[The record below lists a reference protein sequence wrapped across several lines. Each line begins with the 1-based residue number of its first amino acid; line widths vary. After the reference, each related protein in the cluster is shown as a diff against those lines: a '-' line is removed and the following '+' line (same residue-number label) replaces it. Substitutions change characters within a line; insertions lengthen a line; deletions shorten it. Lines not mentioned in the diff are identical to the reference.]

1 MATYTIENTRSGV
14 VFGEYEGTSEAD
26 ALDSMARDAGYADY
40 AKCCEVA
47 PVADGEIVV
56 TLVA

>member
-1 MATYTIENTRSGV
+1 MATYKIENTRSGV
-14 VFGEYEGTSEAD
+14 IFGEYEGISEAA
-26 ALDSMARDAGYADY
+26 ALDTMARDAGYADY

-56 TLVA
+56 TLVS